1 MENKLSHK
9 AHHGQNIRRLRDI
22 LGIKQDT
29 IAFALDMTQQNFS
42 HLEQRPK
49 IDSEILEKIA
59 EIMKI
64 PVETIEN
71 FSDDGVINIIS
82 SSLHNGSGSVIYNPA
97 FNPLE
102 KVIELYDKII
112 KSKDDEIAF
121 LRNLLE
127 KK

>member
-1 MENKLSHK
+1 MENKLSRKTHY
-9 AHHGQNIRRLRDI
+9 GQNIKRLRDI

-42 HLEQRPK
+42 HLEQRSD
-49 IDSEILEKIA
+49 IDYETLKKIA

-64 PVETIEN
+64 PVEAIEN

-82 SSLHNGSGSVIYNPA
+82 SSLHDNSGSMF

-102 KVIELYDKII
+102 KVIELYDKVI
-112 KSKDDEIAF
+112 KSKDEEIAF